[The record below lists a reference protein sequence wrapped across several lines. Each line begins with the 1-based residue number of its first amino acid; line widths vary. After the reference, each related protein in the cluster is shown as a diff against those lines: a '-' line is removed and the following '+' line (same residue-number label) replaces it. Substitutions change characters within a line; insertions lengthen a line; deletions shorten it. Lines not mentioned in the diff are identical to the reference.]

1 MVQRHFLCKEH
12 GINWFLNHFFEKCYY
27 ETYVMKVVEYFVAND
42 LNQNYN
48 NVLVF
53 NYILV
58 NLFQF

>member
-1 MVQRHFLCKEH
+1 
-12 GINWFLNHFFEKCYY
+12 
-27 ETYVMKVVEYFVAND
+27 MKVVEYFVAND